1 MQTYDLEVNASLS
14 RVGSEREGS
23 AKNCKR
29 HGLKVHSIA
38 YVLLG
43 PGVVLFCAVVVYGII
58 YNVENSLRLAS
69 GHGFGLSNYG
79 TLLHDRV
86 FWLALGNNGL
96 WLVVCVGVQLLIGY
110 SLALLTFFDVL
121 GRRLVKGVVF
131 VPVVLSPVVVSL
143 VWDQMYNP
151 TGGLLVA
158 AQRLMGLGSGINYL
172 GSPRLAIFSVAVVN
186 IWQWTGFSLLLGS
199 SALQNVPKEVTE
211 AAVVDGAGLLTVARK
226 ILVPYLRPATITL
239 IVLGVIGS
247 LQTFALVFV
256 MTGGGP
262 GNASQVLGTYIYKV
276 AFSENEFSY
285 GSTVSVALLVVTLVV
300 TVVQLR
306 IVSRIGGR
314 ESRS

>member
-1 MQTYDLEVNASLS
+1 MQTIYDMGHGAPRSGD
-14 RVGSEREGS
+14 GSGTGR
-23 AKNCKR
+23 ARNRRKHHHPKI
-29 HGLKVHSIA
+29 IA

-43 PGVVLFCAVVVYGII
+43 PGLLLFCAVVVYGII
-58 YNVENSLRLAS
+58 YNVENSLRGSL
-69 GHGFGLSNYG
+69 GQGFSLSNYG
-79 TLLHDRV
+79 TLLHDGV

-110 SLALLTFFDVL
+110 SLALLTFFEVL
-121 GRRLVKGVVF
+121 GRRLVKSVVF

-151 TGGLLVA
+151 AGGLLAGV
-158 AQRLMGLGSGINYL
+158 QRSLGLGSGIDYL
-172 GSPRLAIFSVAVVN
+172 GSAGFAIFSIAVVN

-199 SALQNVPKEVTE
+199 SALQNVPKEVTD

-226 ILVPYLRPATITL
+226 ILVQYLRPATVTL
-239 IVLGVIGS
+239 IILGVIGS

-262 GNASQVLGTYIYKV
+262 GDASQVLGTYIYKV

-300 TVVQLR
+300 TVVQLG
-306 IVSRIGGR
+306 IVSRMGR
-314 ESRS
+314 EERKS